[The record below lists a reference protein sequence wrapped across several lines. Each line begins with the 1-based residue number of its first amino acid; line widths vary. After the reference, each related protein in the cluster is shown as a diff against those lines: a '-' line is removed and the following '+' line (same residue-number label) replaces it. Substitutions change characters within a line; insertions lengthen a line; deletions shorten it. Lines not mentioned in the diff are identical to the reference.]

1 MTLSDVIL
9 RYLLSEEP
17 IIEINEN
24 EINAEEFKNVDEISI
39 GIRVIIIG
47 KNRRRRL
54 VDLGLLQI
62 IVKCGHLD
70 FIRDYLDMKFTLRD
84 IYAKYRA
91 YTELEY
97 LAINDECVKLIN
109 DLDLKY
115 VLSRVKSASEKRSSS
130 S

>member
-47 KNRRRRL
+47 KNKRRRL

-62 IVKCGHLD
+62 IAKCGHLD

-84 IYAKYRA
+84 IYGKYRV

-130 S
+130 R

>member
-1 MTLSDVIL
+1 M

-17 IIEINEN
+17 IIGINEN

-47 KNRRRRL
+47 KNKRRRL

-62 IVKCGHLD
+62 IAKCGHLD

-84 IYAKYRA
+84 IYGKYRV

-130 S
+130 R